1 MKGITFEGVQTVH
14 CAQLPDPEIIR
25 PGDAVVRVS
34 LAGVCGSDLH
44 VFHGREKGCDCGTV
58 MGHEFVGEI
67 VETGRE
73 VRRFRTGDLVFSP
86 FTTSCG
92 ACYYCKIGLTARC
105 EKGKLYGWR
114 ENGQGLHG
122 GQAEF
127 VRVPMADTTL
137 IHLTSDLSP
146 EQGLLLGDIF
156 STGYF
161 CADMAGISRESAMTC
176 AVVGCGPVGLMAI
189 LGAIDLG
196 AARVFALDTIPER
209 LAKATAFGAIP
220 INVTA
225 PDFQQTLREAT
236 AGRGVDAALEAVGS
250 SAALRLAVDL
260 VRPGGTVSSVGVHT
274 SEHFPF
280 SPVEAYNKN
289 LTYRI
294 GRCPARFYAE
304 KLIRES
310 AVQRLDIASVITHRY
325 ALADGAEAYRVFD
338 QKVDDCLKA
347 VLVC

>member
-1 MKGITFEGVQTVH
+1 MKGITFEGLETVRFT
-14 CAQLPDPEIIR
+14 QLSDPEIIR
-25 PGDAVVRVS
+25 PDDAVVRVS

-44 VFHGREKGCDCGTV
+44 VFHGRETGCDCGTV

-67 VETGRE
+67 VETGSE
-73 VRRFRTGDLVFSP
+73 VRRFRTGDRVFSP

-92 ACYYCKIGLTARC
+92 GCYYCKIGLTARC
-105 EKGKLYGWR
+105 VRGKLYGWR
-114 ENGQGLHG
+114 ENDEGLHG
-122 GQAEF
+122 GQAEY

-161 CADMAGISRESAMTC
+161 CADMAGITPEAAMTC
-176 AVVGCGPVGLMAI
+176 AVVGCGPVGLMAV
-189 LGAIDLG
+189 LSAIDLG
-196 AARVFALDTIPER
+196 AARVFALDTVPER
-209 LAKATAFGAIP
+209 LAKAAAFGAIP
-220 INVTA
+220 VNVATR
-225 PDFQQTLREAT
+225 DFQHTLRKAT
-236 AGRGVDAALEAVGS
+236 AGRGLDAALEAVGS
-250 SAALRLAVDL
+250 PAALRLAVDL
-260 VRPGGTVSSVGVHT
+260 VRPGGTVTSVGVHT

-304 KLIRES
+304 KLIREG
-310 AVQRLDIASVITHRY
+310 AAQRLDIGSVITHRF

-338 QKVDDCLKA
+338 KKEDECLKA

>member
-1 MKGITFEGVQTVH
+1 MQGITFEGLQTVRFT
-14 CAQLPDPEIIR
+14 QLPDPEILQ

-44 VFHGREKGCDCGTV
+44 VFHGRETGCDCGTV

-73 VRRFRTGDLVFSP
+73 VRRFRSGDRVFSP

-92 ACYYCKIGLTARC
+92 TCYYCKIGLTARC
-105 EKGKLYGWR
+105 ELGKLYGWR
-114 ENGQGLHG
+114 EKGDGLHG
-122 GQAEF
+122 GQAEY

-161 CADMAGISRESAMTC
+161 CADMAGISRAIPMTC
-176 AVVGCGPVGLMAI
+176 AVVGCGPVGLMAV
-189 LGAIDLG
+189 LSAIDLG
-196 AARVFALDTIPER
+196 AIRVFALDTVPER
-209 LAKATAFGAIP
+209 LAKAKAFGAIP
-220 INVTA
+220 VNATE
-225 PDFQQTLREAT
+225 PDFREAFREAT

-250 SAALRLAVDL
+250 PAALRLAVDL
-260 VRPGGTVSSVGVHT
+260 VRPGGTVTSVGVHT

-304 KLIRES
+304 KLIREGV
-310 AVQRLDIASVITHRY
+310 AQRLDITSVITHRY
-325 ALADGAEAYRVFD
+325 ALANGAEAYRVFD
-338 QKVDDCLKA
+338 QKADNCLKA

>member
-14 CAQLPDPEIIR
+14 FSQLPDPEIIQ

-73 VRRFRTGDLVFSP
+73 VRRFRMGDQVFSP

-92 ACYYCKIGLTARC
+92 ACFYCKIGLTARC

-122 GQAEF
+122 GQAEL

-196 AARVFALDTIPER
+196 AACVFALDTIPER

-250 SAALRLAVDL
+250 PAALRLAVDL

-304 KLIRES
+304 KLIREG